1 MVKPELSIHKCKY
14 GRMTH
19 YAAGLLL
26 LATSVS
32 YCCAQTPE
40 VCAAQSVFTKADSL
54 LKLKHYEEAEVTLDQ
69 LQECHSLTDL
79 ERFNLG
85 WFYGRARNFKTAL
98 KILETVPL
106 NVPDPSTH
114 QYAVALGQFELGD
127 SQGAVATLKSL
138 QAQGLLDAKG
148 ANLLGVSYSKLGLY
162 QDAYPILAEELR
174 QNPQDLLAYL
184 NLVALFADSA
194 DFARAADIANQAT
207 LNFPH
212 DSEVFVVLGAADTLL
227 GNLAKAHGDFEKAAQ
242 LSPRQA
248 EPRFF
253 LALTDYKQNN
263 FTRAIAELKAA
274 IASGIIDSDLHY
286 LLAECI
292 LKIDASKTKDSLIE
306 LNQAIEINPKS
317 VSART
322 LRGRLLLEDHH
333 PQQAIVDLEVAHNI
347 DPNLHGAAYI
357 LARAYA
363 AAGRKEDANVLFA
376 HLSTQFHRDLEDQHN
391 MEIMDAVSEQRLKQV
406 LGDNAS
412 H

>member
-1 MVKPELSIHKCKY
+1 MVKAELSFQKWKY

-40 VCAAQSVFTKADSL
+40 VCATQPVFTKADGL
-54 LKLKHYEEAEVTLDQ
+54 LKLKHYEEAEVTLNQ
-69 LQECHSLTDL
+69 LQECHSLTDV

-98 KILETVPL
+98 KIFETVPL

-114 QYAVALGQFELGD
+114 QYAVALGKFELGD
-127 SQGAVATLKSL
+127 SQGAIATLKSL
-138 QAQGLLDAKG
+138 QSQGLLDAKG

-162 QDAYPILAEELR
+162 QEAYPILAEELR
-174 QNPQDLLAYL
+174 QNPQDPLAYL
-184 NLVALFADSA
+184 NLIALFADSA

-207 LNFPH
+207 LSFPH
-212 DSEVFVVLGAADTLL
+212 DPEMFVVLGAADTLL
-227 GNLAKAHGDFEKAAQ
+227 GSLDKAHGDFEKAAQ
-242 LSPRQA
+242 LSPHQA

-263 FTRAIAELKAA
+263 FTKAITELKTA
-274 IASGIIDSDLHY
+274 IVSGIIDSDLHY

-292 LKIDASKTKDSLIE
+292 LKVDPSKTKDSLIE
-306 LNQAIEINPKS
+306 LNQAIAINPKS

-333 PQQAIVDLEVAHNI
+333 PQQAIIDLEVAHNI
-347 DPNLHGAAYI
+347 DPNSHSATYI

-391 MEIMDAVSEQRLKQV
+391 MEIMDALSEQRLKKA

>member
-1 MVKPELSIHKCKY
+1 MVKTELSTQKWKY
-14 GRMTH
+14 GRLAH
-19 YAAGLLL
+19 YIAGLLL
-26 LATSVS
+26 LVISVF
-32 YCCAQTPE
+32 CCRAQTPE
-40 VCAAQSVFTKADSL
+40 VCAAQQAFTKADGL
-54 LKLKHYEEAEVTLDQ
+54 LKQKHYEEAEVTLHQ
-69 LQECHSLTDL
+69 LQECRNLTDL

-85 WFYGRARNFKTAL
+85 WFYGRARDFKTAL
-98 KILETVPL
+98 KIFETVPL
-106 NVPDPSTH
+106 NVPDPATH

-127 SQGAVATLKSL
+127 PQSAIATLKSL
-138 QAQGLLDAKG
+138 QSQGLLDAKG

-162 QDAYPILAEELR
+162 QEAYPILAEELR

-194 DFARAADIANQAT
+194 DFARAADIATQAT
-207 LNFPH
+207 QSFPH
-212 DSEVFVVLGAADTLL
+212 NSEVFVVLGAADTLL
-227 GNLAKAHGDFEKAAQ
+227 GRLDKAHGDFEKAAQ
-242 LSPRQA
+242 LSPRFA

-263 FTRAIAELKAA
+263 FTKATAELKTA

-306 LNQAIEINPKS
+306 LDQAIEINPKS

-333 PQQAIVDLEVAHNI
+333 PQQAIADLEVAHDI
-347 DPNLHGAAYI
+347 DPNLHSAAYI

-363 AAGRKEDANVLFA
+363 AAGRKEDANALFA

-391 MEIMDAVSEQRLKQV
+391 MEIMDALSEQRLKKV
-406 LGDNAS
+406 LGENAS